1 MDSLVLFG
9 FDLQRLLAGLGI
21 GFVAGIVSGVLGIGG
36 GPVLVP
42 AMVFILDVSQKTAQ
56 GTALAII
63 VPTAIAGAMTHYRL
77 GNVRAHITA
86 WLIPAAVA
94 GAVVGALFVAAIDAV
109 TLRRIFGVLLL
120 VLSVQM
126 FWSRARSA
134 H

>member
-9 FDLQRLLAGLGI
+9 FDLQRLLVGLGI

-42 AMVFILDVSQKTAQ
+42 AMVFLLDVSQKTAQ

-77 GNVRAHITA
+77 GNVQAHITA
-86 WLIPAAVA
+86 WLIPAAVV

-126 FWSRARSA
+126 LLSRARSA